1 MLKKIILALLI
12 IVVSANISKSQS
24 LTLTKFLNANGGL
37 YSSPTNVN
45 GYFIKSSIGQVAV
58 EKKIG
63 SLKSDFILYNGYWS
77 KIKSNSKTEVN
88 FENVPEYKK
97 INNSPNPFSNTTN
110 INYEL
115 VGISKVELMIYDIS
129 GNEIAQLVND
139 VQEKGHYSIE
149 FNASKSNLILGSG
162 NYFYELR
169 VSPIAVGEQ
178 YFESYNIRNI
188 MVLVK

>member
-1 MLKKIILALLI
+1 MNKIFFSIITLLI
-12 IVVSANISKSQS
+12 ININITYGQS
-24 LTLTKFLNANGGL
+24 LVLAKFLNASGGL

-63 SLKSDFILYNGYWS
+63 SQNSDFVLYNGYWS
-77 KIKSNSKTEVN
+77 KIRSAPKTAVN
-88 FENVPEYKK
+88 FENLPEYKK

-115 VGISKVELMIYDIS
+115 VGVSKVELVVYDIS

-149 FNASKSNLILGSG
+149 FNASKSNLILSSG

-169 VSPIAVGEQ
+169 VSPIAIGEQ
-178 YFESYNIRNI
+178 YFELYNIRNI